1 MKFTIV
7 YKVFSIPSDKEIK
20 EVDKTFS
27 FTYEAEISQLGD
39 LCSHVNEYLQQYF
52 AIGNYEVVSMLK
64 ADEE

>member
-7 YKVFSIPSDKEIK
+7 YKVFSIPSDKKI
-20 EVDKTFS
+20 EVDKIFS

-39 LCSHVNEYLQQYF
+39 LSSHINEYLQEYF
-52 AIGNYEVVSMLK
+52 TVGNYEIVSMLK